1 MSEVVNFR
9 YESLFD
15 LVCQLWGCRTA
26 AASAT
31 GRQTKPTMGRPGPP
45 ANESRASRS
54 PDPRKGPGERGAGR
68 RRRPGSEGRSPSP
81 RRARSSAPRRAST
94 NPKNR
99 QRGPQQR
106 PAARRPRAPDA
117 RRACAAPPARA
128 RPPAQLP
135 PPPGRRRW
143 EAPSPAPR
151 PLGGALGG
159 AAHLSPGTPHGGRA
173 GAGAE
178 GRRKGAGGAR
188 GARGGSEGARRARDG
203 HASCEELL

>member
-1 MSEVVNFR
+1 MQVAEISPAVR
-9 YESLFD
+9 ESAPISM
-15 LVCQLWGCRTA
+15 VCTSHRT
-26 AASAT
+26 
-31 GRQTKPTMGRPGPP
+31 GPGVRMGALQVLGGFGPLLDPHKVLPSTWCPKGQRPPP
-45 ANESRASRS
+45 ATAPRA
-54 PDPRKGPGERGAGR
+54 GGAGR
-68 RRRPGSEGRSPSP
+68 AAGPAEGTLGQAWVSWAGWP
-81 RRARSSAPRRAST
+81 A
-94 NPKNR
+94 
-99 QRGPQQR
+99 
-106 PAARRPRAPDA
+106 AARRPRAPDA

-188 GARGGSEGARRARDG
+188 GGSEGARRARDG